1 MNSPVKVYNS
11 KTAREL
17 ATKYHLKLE
26 DIPASNKKTNKVT
39 IKNVR
44 DTHRLTKSKKASPAK
59 KVSPAK
65 PKKQTKKSKQIKDL
79 TGFKVKLLVKPVI
92 DGQYNATDA
101 NMKVLKKWAEHV
113 FPIAKGAWPTNLVS
127 GETISTVIT
136 GMSGSLLISFVVS
149 AKNRKNPGT
158 YMNVV
163 DTMKEVEFI
172 IDQVRGG
179 NLDDNADNPIFFDEE
194 EGTLFLEQQ
203 TDLQGEDYLEDNL
216 VQLKLLNKDIKP
228 VYK

>member
-1 MNSPVKVYNS
+1 MYNS

-17 ATKYHLKLE
+17 ATKYQLKLE

-79 TGFKVKLLVKPVI
+79 SGFKVNLLVKPVI
-92 DGQYNATDA
+92 DGQYNKTDA
-101 NMKVLKKWAEHV
+101 NMNVFKKWVEHV

-127 GETISTVIT
+127 GETIKRYDN
-136 GMSGSLLISFVVS
+136 MSLLISFVVS
-149 AKNRKNPGT
+149 AKNTKNPGT

-172 IDQVRGG
+172 IEQVRGG

-194 EGTLFLEQQ
+194 EGTVFSEQQ
-203 TDLQGEDYLEDNL
+203 TDLQGEDFLLDSL
-216 VQLKLLNKDIKP
+216 VQLKLLHKDIKP